1 MAGTSGSFGGAGRVV
16 TAGGVLFAAAGVSL
30 TAWAIGSRAEDAA
43 GSSDLTSALVI
54 FEDLSFFPAAAATN
68 VLAVALAA
76 AGELS
81 AAEATA
87 GSVLGCLLELDFVES
102 GAFFAAACAS
112 LPEPVAGATGMME
125 AILSF
130 STSTYPKSVLTLNM
144 LSCMATNTP

>member
-1 MAGTSGSFGGAGRVV
+1 MAGTSGSCGGAGVV
-16 TAGGVLFAAAGVSL
+16 VPEDAEIFAAAGVPLIAGATASL
-30 TAWAIGSRAEDAA
+30 AEDAA

-87 GSVLGCLLELDFVES
+87 GSVFGCLLELDFVES
-102 GAFFAAACAS
+102 GAFFAPACAL
-112 LPEPVAGATGMME
+112 LPEPGAGAPGMLR
-125 AILSF
+125 AILCF
-130 STSTYPKSVLTLNM
+130 
-144 LSCMATNTP
+144 LSSYFL